1 MAQRDRSRSQRKSA
15 AGPRAPAPAAAKK
28 APLAKHAAEE
38 LALIAGAATTI
49 VFFTFGRAWLS
60 DLAHSPWAFVI
71 FAWLFAVMICCA
83 FAVVRH
89 AEALAELLGEPYGT
103 LVLTLSVISIEVTIM
118 AMIMLS
124 GAANPTL
131 PRDTMFAILMI
142 VLNGLVGT
150 TLVIGAVRHGQQHYN
165 LQGAIA
171 FLAVIVP
178 LAVLTLVLPTF
189 TQSTY
194 DPTFTRE
201 QAMVFALLTM
211 LLYGAFLAIQTS
223 RHRGFFIEPEQ
234 NSSSA
239 RLTTTAQH
247 HRPEGKAALY
257 HTILLFAALLPVVLL
272 SKPLAKILD
281 YGIEQA
287 GMPTA
292 LGGILIAILV
302 LSPEGL
308 ATLKAAMANHL
319 QRAVNLSL
327 GSALSTIGLT
337 VPVVLAI
344 SVVTGTPL
352 TLGLDPAEITLLAVT
367 LITCLMTFS
376 GVPTNILF
384 GFIHLVLFFAY
395 LLLVFQP

>member
-1 MAQRDRSRSQRKSA
+1 
-15 AGPRAPAPAAAKK
+15 
-28 APLAKHAAEE
+28 
-38 LALIAGAATTI
+38 
-49 VFFTFGRAWLS
+49 
-60 DLAHSPWAFVI
+60 
-71 FAWLFAVMICCA
+71 
-83 FAVVRH
+83 
-89 AEALAELLGEPYGT
+89 
-103 LVLTLSVISIEVTIM
+103 
-118 AMIMLS
+118 
-124 GAANPTL
+124 
-131 PRDTMFAILMI
+131 
-142 VLNGLVGT
+142 
-150 TLVIGAVRHGQQHYN
+150 
-165 LQGAIA
+165 
-171 FLAVIVP
+171 
-178 LAVLTLVLPTF
+178 
-189 TQSTY
+189 
-194 DPTFTRE
+194 
-201 QAMVFALLTM
+201 VFALLTM

-223 RHRGFFIEPEQ
+223 RHRGFFIEPEK

-239 RLTTTAQH
+239 RLKTTAQC
-247 HRPEGKAALY
+247 HRPEGRGAL
-257 HTILLFAALLPVVLL
+257 HHALLLFAALLPVVLL

-352 TLGLDPAEITLLAVT
+352 TLGLEPAGITLLSVT
-367 LITCLMTFS
+367 LITCLVTFS
-376 GVPTNILF
+376 GVPTNVLF
-384 GFIHLVLFFAY
+384 GFIHLVLFVAY

>member
-15 AGPRAPAPAAAKK
+15 AGPRSPTPVAAKR
-28 APLAKHAAEE
+28 APLARRAGEE

-49 VFFTFGRAWLS
+49 VFFTFGRAWLA
-60 DLAHSPWAFVI
+60 DLAHSPWSAAI
-71 FAWLFAVMICCA
+71 FAWLFAVMVACA

-142 VLNGLVGT
+142 VLNGLVGM
-150 TLVIGAVRHGQQHYN
+150 TLVIGALRHGQQHYN

-178 LAVLTLVLPTF
+178 LAVLTLVLPKF
-189 TQSTY
+189 TQSTE
-194 DPTFTRE
+194 DSTFTE
-201 QAMVFALLTM
+201 AQATVFALLTM

-223 RHRGFFIEPEQ
+223 RHRGFFLEPEK
-234 NSSSA
+234 NTSTARSA
-239 RLTTTAQH
+239 TMAQH
-247 HRPEGKAALY
+247 YRPEGKGAL
-257 HTILLFAALLPVVLL
+257 HHALLLIAALLPVVLL

-308 ATLKAAMANHL
+308 ATLKAAMANQL

-352 TLGLDPAEITLLAVT
+352 TLGLEPAGITLLSVT

-384 GFIHLVLFFAY
+384 GFIHLVLFVAY

>member
-15 AGPRAPAPAAAKK
+15 AGPRAPTSVAAKR
-28 APLAKHAAEE
+28 APLANHAAEE
-38 LALIAGAATTI
+38 LALIAGAATTV
-49 VFFTFGRAWLS
+49 VFFTFGRAWLA
-60 DLAHSPWAFVI
+60 DLGHSPWAVVI
-71 FAWLFAVMICCA
+71 FGWLFAVMVCCA

-103 LVLTLSVISIEVTIM
+103 LVLTLSVISIEVMIM

-142 VLNGLVGT
+142 VLNGLVGM
-150 TLVIGAVRHGQQHYN
+150 TLVIGALRHGQQHYN

-178 LAVLTLVLPTF
+178 LAVLTLVLPKF
-189 TQSTY
+189 TQSTE
-194 DPTFTRE
+194 DSTFT
-201 QAMVFALLTM
+201 QAQATVFALLTM

-223 RHRGFFIEPEQ
+223 RHRGFFIEPEK

-239 RLTTTAQH
+239 RPTTTAPR
-247 HRPEGKAALY
+247 HRPEGRGAL
-257 HTILLFAALLPVVLL
+257 HHALLLIAALLPVVLL

-308 ATLKAAMANHL
+308 ATLKAAMANQL

-352 TLGLDPAEITLLAVT
+352 TLGLEPAGITLLSVT

-384 GFIHLVLFFAY
+384 GFIHLVLFVAY